1 MYQYQRIRDLRE
13 DRDLTQAEMAKRL
26 NVHTTQYRRWETGE
40 TEIPVHILKQIC
52 LFHNTSADYM
62 IGLPKLPYPKR

>member
-13 DRDLTQAEMAKRL
+13 DKNITQAEMAKML

-40 TEIPVHILKQIC
+40 TEIPVHILKEIC
-52 LFHNTSADYM
+52 LFHKISADY
-62 IGLPKLPYPKR
+62 IIDLPNLPNSK